1 MGGVNPRSRQMRW
14 FGGLYL
20 ASVAA
25 LALVT
30 VALRALLWAVGSQP

>member
-1 MGGVNPRSRQMRW
+1 MGSVNPRSHKMRW

-30 VALRALLWAVGSQP
+30 VVLRALLWVVGSQP

>member
-1 MGGVNPRSRQMRW
+1 MGGVNPRSQKMRW

-25 LALVT
+25 LALIT
-30 VALRALLWAVGSQP
+30 VALRALLWVVGSHP